1 MASVRT
7 SIDIA
12 ASPERVWELVTD
24 LNRLDEWVSIHR
36 NFPTPPPADVKEGT
50 SFQQTLSVAGTPFAV
65 DWTATEVEGPQRL
78 TWHGTGPAGTTAQT
92 TYSLV
97 AAGDGTR
104 FEYENDFKLPAGKV
118 GEAVSGVVSG
128 QAEREANESLSRLKV
143 LVEA

>member
-12 ASPERVWELVTD
+12 ASPERVWQVVTD
-24 LNRLDEWVSIHR
+24 LKRLDEWVSIHR
-36 NFPTPPPADVKEGT
+36 DFPAPPPADVMEGT

-65 DWTATEVEGPQRL
+65 DWTATEVDSPQRL

-104 FEYENDFKLPAGKV
+104 FEYENEFKLPAGKV

-128 QAEREANESLSRLKV
+128 QAEREANDSLARLKA
-143 LVEA
+143 LAEA